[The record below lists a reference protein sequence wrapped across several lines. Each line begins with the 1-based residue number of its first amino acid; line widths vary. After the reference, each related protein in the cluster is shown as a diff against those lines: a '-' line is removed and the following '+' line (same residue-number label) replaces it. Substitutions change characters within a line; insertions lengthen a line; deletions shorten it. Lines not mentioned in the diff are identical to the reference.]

1 MKVDSHLQSVDRVKL
16 VLSSFFFLYL
26 KNLNSYTLYV
36 FLISLQISIQVMLDL
51 IEVQPPLCT
60 QKIVLG

>member
-51 IEVQPPLCT
+51 IEVQPPL
-60 QKIVLG
+60 